1 MKLVQLSLDKTLTS
15 FLSKISTVAIT
26 IALWEAAAFT
36 VGSRSFPHINSVFS
50 DLVNLL
56 QTLAFWKSLG
66 ETLLLMSIGFAIGS
80 IVAFAIGLTIAL
92 NQGLDRLISSSLN
105 FLRSIPSVVFL
116 PLLVASIGASMRT
129 AIFLTALVV
138 SLKLVIYVSRGV
150 LETEKEH
157 IEFAKLYRLNTLS
170 RIYSIYLPSL
180 ISVVSTGFR
189 LTASRAFGTV
199 IASGVII
206 GTPGIGRDL
215 LYAGAN
221 AEYERVFAYVI
232 VMGVIGTLLY
242 SLFNFIERRFIR
254 WRVVL

>member
-1 MKLVQLSLDKTLTS
+1 MKLVQLSLDRRLTGI
-15 FLSKISTVAIT
+15 LSKVSTVAIA

-36 VGSRSFPHINSVFS
+36 VDSRSFPHIGSVFS
-50 DLVNLL
+50 DLINLL

-157 IEFAKLYRLNTLS
+157 IEFAKLYRLNTIS

-199 IASGVII
+199 IASGIII
-206 GTPGIGRDL
+206 GTPGIGKDL

-221 AEYERVFAYVI
+221 AEYERVFSYVI

-242 SLFNFIERRFIR
+242 SLFNVIERRFIR

>member
-1 MKLVQLSLDKTLTS
+1 MKLVQLSLDRRLTGI
-15 FLSKISTVAIT
+15 LSKVSTVVIT

-36 VGSRSFPHINSVFS
+36 VDSRSFPHIGSVFT
-50 DLVNLL
+50 DLINLL

-157 IEFAKLYRLNTLS
+157 IEFARLYRLNTIS

-199 IASGVII
+199 IASGIII
-206 GTPGIGRDL
+206 GTPGIGKDL

-221 AEYERVFAYVI
+221 AEYERVFSYVI

-242 SLFNFIERRFIR
+242 SLFNVIERRFIR

>member
-56 QTLAFWKSLG
+56 QTMAFWKSLG

-199 IASGVII
+199 IASGIII

-221 AEYERVFAYVI
+221 AEYERVFSYVI

>member
-1 MKLVQLSLDKTLTS
+1 MKLVQLFLDKTLTS

-36 VGSRSFPHINSVFS
+36 VDSRSFPHINSVFS

-170 RIYSIYLPSL
+170 RIYNIYLPSL

-199 IASGVII
+199 IASGIII

-221 AEYERVFAYVI
+221 AEYERVFSYVI

>member
-1 MKLVQLSLDKTLTS
+1 
-15 FLSKISTVAIT
+15 
-26 IALWEAAAFT
+26 
-36 VGSRSFPHINSVFS
+36 
-50 DLVNLL
+50 
-56 QTLAFWKSLG
+56 
-66 ETLLLMSIGFAIGS
+66 MSIGFAIGS

-199 IASGVII
+199 IASGIII
-206 GTPGIGRDL
+206 GTPGIGKDL

-221 AEYERVFAYVI
+221 AEYERVFSYVI

-242 SLFNFIERRFIR
+242 SLFNVIERRFIR

>member
-1 MKLVQLSLDKTLTS
+1 MAVPAHDERD
-15 FLSKISTVAIT
+15 F
-26 IALWEAAAFT
+26 
-36 VGSRSFPHINSVFS
+36 
-50 DLVNLL
+50 
-56 QTLAFWKSLG
+56 
-66 ETLLLMSIGFAIGS
+66 
-80 IVAFAIGLTIAL
+80 
-92 NQGLDRLISSSLN
+92 
-105 FLRSIPSVVFL
+105 
-116 PLLVASIGASMRT
+116 
-129 AIFLTALVV
+129 
-138 SLKLVIYVSRGV
+138 
-150 LETEKEH
+150 
-157 IEFAKLYRLNTLS
+157 EFAKLYRLNTLS

-199 IASGVII
+199 IASGIII

-221 AEYERVFAYVI
+221 AEYERVFSYVI

>member
-56 QTLAFWKSLG
+56 QTMAFWKSLG

-92 NQGLDRLISSSLN
+92 NHGLDRLISSSLN

-199 IASGVII
+199 IASGIII

-221 AEYERVFAYVI
+221 AEYERVFSYVI

>member
-26 IALWEAAAFT
+26 IALWEVAAFT

-50 DLVNLL
+50 DLINLL
-56 QTLAFWKSLG
+56 QIMAFWKSLG

-116 PLLVASIGASMRT
+116 PLLVASIGASMQT

-199 IASGVII
+199 IASGIII

-221 AEYERVFAYVI
+221 AEYERVFSYVI